1 MEKNNAETQNAA
13 VRILLLSANLSPWGQ
28 LNSAANTLADLI
40 KTVSSQKE
48 KVQLIELQAKLAK
61 EYAIARRID
70 MAERV
75 TIEEHYESR
84 GTGKLTGDVKAA
96 LKSGSADVSAN
107 GEHIVKR
114 IYTFDGV
121 REITQ
126 GEVDAMKEFYKTN
139 QTSDQ
144 SQ

>member
-84 GTGKLTGDVKAA
+84 GTG
-96 LKSGSADVSAN
+96 N
-107 GEHIVKR
+107 
-114 IYTFDGV
+114 
-121 REITQ
+121 
-126 GEVDAMKEFYKTN
+126 
-139 QTSDQ
+139 
-144 SQ
+144 